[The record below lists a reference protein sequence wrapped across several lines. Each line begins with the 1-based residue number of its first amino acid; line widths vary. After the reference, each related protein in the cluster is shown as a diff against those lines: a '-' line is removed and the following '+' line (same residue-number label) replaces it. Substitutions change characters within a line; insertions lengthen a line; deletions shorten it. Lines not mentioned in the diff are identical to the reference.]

1 MVLMEEIEIRDRWM
15 MMGGRREGEMKDIRM
30 KKGKKRKKRKKK
42 R

>member
-1 MVLMEEIEIRDRWM
+1 M

-30 KKGKKRKKRKKK
+30 KKGKKRKKKRKKK